1 MIVGF
6 EIQDLSRDHLVTKQ
20 PGYEAKAC
28 VWCLPGSSTGTFLCF
43 LELERRSDRKSAEQF
58 QIKQMHDL
66 CKRNHTHIPMFSTRE
81 PGNKTVHKVEY
92 VPYMESPVM

>member
-6 EIQDLSRDHLVTKQ
+6 EIQDLSRDHLATKQ

-58 QIKQMHDL
+58 QIAWPLQEKPYS
-66 CKRNHTHIPMFSTRE
+66 HTHVLHTRAWE
-81 PGNKTVHKVEY
+81 
-92 VPYMESPVM
+92 